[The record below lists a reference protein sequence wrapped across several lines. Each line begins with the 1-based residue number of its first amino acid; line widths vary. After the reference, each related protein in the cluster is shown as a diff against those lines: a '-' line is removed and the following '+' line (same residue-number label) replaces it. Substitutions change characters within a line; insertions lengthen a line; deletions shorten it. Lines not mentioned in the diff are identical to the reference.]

1 MFERVIQQPI
11 KAKQAGRGGFKHTLA
26 HLALSEGTGQAGIRL
41 ACGKAGCGCEAFY
54 ALEEL
59 HQLIEQFNK
68 REDGGKDGEQAASSE
83 NRAA

>member
-1 MFERVIQQPI
+1 MLERLLQPI

-26 HLALSEGTGQAGIRL
+26 HLALSEGTGRAGIRL

-54 ALEEL
+54 SIEEL
-59 HQLIEQFNK
+59 IKLGEEI
-68 REDGGKDGEQAASSE
+68 GKGNGEQAASSE